1 MDPFK
6 PKIWGMIITKIIA
19 VIEIGQ
25 GCMLSR
31 TLILELGRGCLF
43 SSITSEKQWLR
54 SKKGRVSECMLHTL
68 PPLPP
73 WIFQGH
79 CQEDMNVDYGGGWN
93 KRSFSNNDRDDN
105 EKVKKSNKFIKQN
118 NNYHTFLFISL
129 PSLQDCS
136 VKCLISHFTEN
147 VNLWQWIFLSLSK
160 PQCSPQEF
168 NSKEIC
174 LHLSFSANRNKRD
187 IKVKKMRIH
196 FKSDIFA
203 AIIVVDAC

>member
-1 MDPFK
+1 
-6 PKIWGMIITKIIA
+6 
-19 VIEIGQ
+19 
-25 GCMLSR
+25 MLSR

-79 CQEDMNVDYGGGWN
+79 WQEDMNVDYGGGWN

-105 EKVKKSNKFIKQN
+105 EKVKKATSLSSKTTTITLFCS
-118 NNYHTFLFISL
+118 FL
-129 PSLQDCS
+129 CHHCKTA
-136 VKCLISHFTEN
+136 VWKCLISHFTEN
-147 VNLWQWIFLSLSK
+147 VHLWQWIFLSLSK

>member
-1 MDPFK
+1 
-6 PKIWGMIITKIIA
+6 MIITKIIA

-105 EKVKKSNKFIKQN
+105 EKVKKATSLSSKTTTITLFCS
-118 NNYHTFLFISL
+118 FL
-129 PSLQDCS
+129 CHHCKTA
-136 VKCLISHFTEN
+136 VWKCLISHFTEN
-147 VNLWQWIFLSLSK
+147 VHLWQWIFLSLSK